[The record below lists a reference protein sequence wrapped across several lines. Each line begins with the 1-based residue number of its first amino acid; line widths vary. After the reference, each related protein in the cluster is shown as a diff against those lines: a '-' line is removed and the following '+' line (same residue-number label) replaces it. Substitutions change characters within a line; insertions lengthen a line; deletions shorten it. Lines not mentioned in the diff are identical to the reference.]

1 MKLGIGIELSSREPR
16 RPDPSVDAYD
26 QAIRES
32 NERWLDAS
40 ERWMDR
46 MDTGPPQEGENGSDA
61 VGASGGDGGRG
72 GVAPPGVG
80 YSPYAKGVG
89 KGKCKGKA
97 GDESRVIGMMTPIS
111 QPPYPD
117 RDQEVRRQDEAQ
129 DPRLPRR
136 SPQALRRRFQS
147 AEAQGWQPHAGNR
160 HRWTNDGG
168 LGEIDTGPSHRPISR
183 GGGGVIAR
191 RQ

>member
-1 MKLGIGIELSSREPR
+1 M
-16 RPDPSVDAYD
+16 
-26 QAIRES
+26 ES
-32 NERWLDAS
+32 NERVFDAIES
-40 ERWMDR
+40 WMV
-46 MDTGPPQEGENGSDA
+46 MMVTGTSQEGENGSDTTR
-61 VGASGGDGGRG
+61 ASGGDGGRG

-111 QPPYPD
+111 QPPYTD
-117 RDQEVRRQDEAQ
+117 RDQEVRQQYEAQ

-136 SPQALRRRFQS
+136 SPQALRRRLQS
-147 AEAQGWQPHAGNR
+147 AEARGWQPHAGNR
-160 HRWTNDGG
+160 HRRTNYGG
-168 LGEIDTGPSHRPISR
+168 LGEIDTRPNHRPISR
-183 GGGGVIAR
+183 GDGGVIAW